1 MTDGEQSEQ
10 DGGTISV
17 DGAKSSRPPEPR
29 FRIVSSHPE
38 AKDDVYIER
47 KGETSSSSDGALSA
61 EEEDV
66 DDAFFARSFALN
78 ADRQESEQT
87 ATAFANGLRSLFE
100 SEDGGEDAD
109 RVEEED
115 ASENEQFQRELDA
128 ERRESLDGVLR
139 QNDADF
145 IDEAGR
151 KYDGS
156 ADAESEIAVDG
167 IVNSAKIRPESILEA
182 MLFVGDAE
190 NKPITLALACELMR
204 NVSELE
210 AMEALADLN
219 ERYFREGAP
228 YKIVRDGDGFRLAL
242 LPQYQEFVARS
253 GEKTRDFKLS
263 QTAIDVL
270 ALVAYRQ
277 PIMHEE
283 ILETRSGA
291 GPVLAQLVKR
301 DLISAEKQT
310 VDKKKVTFYKTT
322 DRFLKVFNLESLDDL
337 PIVGDIDYR

>member
-1 MTDGEQSEQ
+1 MR
-10 DGGTISV
+10 SV
-17 DGAKSSRPPEPR
+17 
-29 FRIVSSHPE
+29 FE
-38 AKDDVYIER
+38 A
-47 KGETSSSSDGALSA
+47 
-61 EEEDV
+61 EDV
-66 DDAFFARSFALN
+66 QA
-78 ADRQESEQT
+78 
-87 ATAFANGLRSLFE
+87 
-100 SEDGGEDAD
+100 EDSGSGAEDL
-109 RVEEED
+109 
-115 ASENEQFQRELDA
+115 S
-128 ERRESLDGVLR
+128 
-139 QNDADF
+139 
-145 IDEAGR
+145 
-151 KYDGS
+151 
-156 ADAESEIAVDG
+156 DAESEIAVDG